1 MGRPTKYT
9 DELVAKLCQAIELG
23 ATYELACNYAGIT
36 FETFR
41 QWREKK
47 PEFAARV
54 HEAEG
59 KATVKWLAKIEQ
71 AATDGAWQAAAW
83 KLERRYP
90 QQYGRTVQDHNV
102 NVRREDIIQ
111 EVAQRYNISPA
122 ELVAALEAGDE

>member
-1 MGRPTKYT
+1 MARPSKYT
-9 DELVAKLCQAIELG
+9 PDTVKRITDAIELG

-90 QQYGRTVQDHNV
+90 HSYGRQVQELQHSGTVGIAV
-102 NVRREDIIQ
+102 TEI
-111 EVAQRYNISPA
+111 EVMLTPEKS
-122 ELVAALEAGDE
+122 ES